1 MDLAVSGVQ
10 SMRERLG
17 LGPSNIPSSSEEPAG
32 LRGCL
37 SQGQLTK
44 LPSVWS

>member
-1 MDLAVSGVQ
+1 MK
-10 SMRERLG
+10 ERLG
-17 LGPSNIPSSSEEPAG
+17 LQLRGSSLGPVNIPGSSEVPTE

-44 LPSVWS
+44 VPSVWS

>member
-1 MDLAVSGVQ
+1 
-10 SMRERLG
+10 MRERLG
-17 LGPSNIPSSSEEPAG
+17 LQLRGSGLGPTNIPSSSEVPAG

-37 SQGQLTK
+37 SQGRLTK